1 MNEFKVY
8 YEDTDTSGRVYHANY
23 LKFLE
28 RERTNLIY
36 KTKYTHKILLDKF
49 NLIFVVKS
57 CTLQFKKPAFFEDSI
72 KVISVIDEMNKVKIN
87 FNQKIYRKSDL
98 LVEAEVLVI
107 PVNKLGK
114 IAKLPNEIYFHLES
128 FKN

>member
-1 MNEFKVY
+1 
-8 YEDTDTSGRVYHANY
+8 
-23 LKFLE
+23 
-28 RERTNLIY
+28 
-36 KTKYTHKILLDKF
+36 
-49 NLIFVVKS
+49 
-57 CTLQFKKPAFFEDSI
+57 
-72 KVISVIDEMNKVKIN
+72 MNKVKIN

-114 IAKLPNEIYFHLES
+114 ITKLPNEIYSHLES